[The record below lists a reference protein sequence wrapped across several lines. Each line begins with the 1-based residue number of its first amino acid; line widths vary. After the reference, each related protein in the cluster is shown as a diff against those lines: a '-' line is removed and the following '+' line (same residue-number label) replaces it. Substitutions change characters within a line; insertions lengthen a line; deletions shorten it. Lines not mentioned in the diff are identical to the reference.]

1 MEADEILLIVVYAE
15 GGGAE
20 DGFQPFVQFEIL
32 VPEQMVHIGIILL
45 KQHLEC
51 LMPQDNTPAVVL
63 VVGTKG
69 GTVLRQDGLV
79 EVW

>member
-1 MEADEILLIVVYAE
+1 MEADEILLIVIYAE
-15 GGGAE
+15 GGGTE

-32 VPEQMVHIGIILL
+32 VLEMVHIGIILP

-51 LMPQDNTPAVVL
+51 FMPQDNTPAIIL

-69 GTVLRQDGLV
+69 RTVLRQDGLV